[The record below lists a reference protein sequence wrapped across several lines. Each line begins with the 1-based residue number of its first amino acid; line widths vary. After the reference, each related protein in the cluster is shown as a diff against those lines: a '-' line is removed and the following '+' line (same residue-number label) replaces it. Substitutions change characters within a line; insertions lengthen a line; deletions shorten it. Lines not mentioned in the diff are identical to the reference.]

1 MFVGKIEKISGKN
14 PHHRNERTRNAIED
28 GAEEAPGSEDDQVSQ
43 KSEKKK
49 KGEKERGKPKQ
60 NKPRKKEDPITLKQQ
75 ADKAASQRQGDQHH
89 PPREAKPHGYMGDE
103 SLGRRHQ
110 QHAEKENEGHG
121 DLTQRRDG
129 FNNENR
135 SPNTGSTAPRD
146 VGSQSPPTSPL
157 TSQMNIPPHSGT
169 TQLWGLG
176 AQGNVSP
183 TTFAPTSFR
192 QVWDDSLHYGTAQ
205 GRGRGNPG
213 NGQMLTNP
221 PTSQPFSPHPGTGP
235 LFDTAQGGHYGT
247 QGQGNF
253 PQPTYSPRSQN
264 PQTRSRGPQ
273 GNIQPTGGAHS
284 SPQNPQHPHY
294 AQQRSQ
300 RPARD
305 LGQGNLQSH
314 QSCAP
319 QYSRQ
324 AKDRGGTIP
333 IGKVI
338 AEGNF

>member
-1 MFVGKIEKISGKN
+1 MSTSSE
-14 PHHRNERTRNAIED
+14 ED
-28 GAEEAPGSEDDQVSQ
+28 HDRASQ

-49 KGEKERGKPKQ
+49 KGEKPKQ
-60 NKPRKKEDPITLKQQ
+60 DKQDKTRKKEDPITLKKQ
-75 ADKAASQRQGDQHH
+75 ADKAARQQQGDQHH
-89 PPREAKPHGYMGDE
+89 PPREVKPQEKGVTETYMADE

-110 QHAEKENEGHG
+110 QHAEKKSEGHG

-129 FNNENR
+129 FNNENQ
-135 SPNTGSTAPRD
+135 SPNTGSTPPRD

-169 TQLWGLG
+169 TQSWGLG

-183 TTFAPTSFR
+183 TTFAFPSLR
-192 QVWDDSLHYGTAQ
+192 QVWDDSLRYGTAPE
-205 GRGRGNPG
+205 RGRGNPG
-213 NGQMLTNP
+213 NGPMLTNP

-253 PQPTYSPRSQN
+253 PKPTYSPSSQN

-333 IGKVI
+333 IGKMT
-338 AEGNF
+338 AKGNF